1 MFLAAKEVILQ
12 LHGVHSF
19 CLNTEK
25 AFQEELARCHICGTS
40 ASNTQ
45 VALGKT
51 WLAFKKHPQKIFLYL
66 FYIFYIYVSYFYILP
81 YHTPNV
87 FISSFLFTLLLSF
100 SFFFCPCGPPAL
112 SSWVQWL
119 QVCVPSGFTVVFI
132 IVRHCFALCYTIAI
146 CLEASWCSP
155 FLILYTCYKC
165 RFLGLTGLLNQN
177 KQFKGISKWFVC
189 TCKFEKC

>member
-1 MFLAAKEVILQ
+1 MFLAVKEVILQ

-51 WLAFKKHPQKIFLYL
+51 WLAFRKHPQKIFLYL

-100 SFFFCPCGPPAL
+100 SFFFALVVLLTYLPECGDYRF
-112 SSWVQWL
+112 V
-119 QVCVPSGFTVVFI
+119 
-132 IVRHCFALCYTIAI
+132 
-146 CLEASWCSP
+146 SP
-155 FLILYTCYKC
+155 
-165 RFLGLTGLLNQN
+165 LGLQLCLLL
-177 KQFKGISKWFVC
+177 FV
-189 TCKFEKC
+189 TVLPSVTQSPSV